1 MKYCPWLRLQSDKT
15 TLHTSVRL
23 TVKNLAQMRFSEW
36 CIIGLA
42 HRYGVWLQLK
52 FEVEIVKVGFVRV
65 KFNIV
70 RIVIFYS
77 NLAET

>member
-1 MKYCPWLRLQSDKT
+1 MTVASEWQNHDSYFS
-15 TLHTSVRL
+15 TLDSKKL
-23 TVKNLAQMRFSEW
+23 TVVQTRFSEW
-36 CIIGLA
+36 RIIGLPR
-42 HRYGVWLQLK
+42 RYGAWLQLK
-52 FEVEIVKVGFVRV
+52 FELEIVKVGFMQV